1 MTLPLLRRIAVQI
14 VVVIVALAA
23 VLTSGAPAQSL
34 GDVAKKEE
42 ARKKSGGAKVYTNDD
57 LRPAPAP
64 ATTPD
69 PKPADGDAKA
79 SDKPDAKSD
88 AKADAKADAKTDAKA
103 DAKAD
108 PKAGAKTDAKADSKA
123 DAKPDT
129 KTDAKADAKGDE
141 RPADPRGDAASW
153 KKRRQDLET
162 ALDRSKLF
170 ADSLQSRINGLTAD
184 FSARDDPAQRSIV
197 AADKQRALTELDRVK
212 KEIQQNT
219 KALADLQEEARKSG
233 VPPGW
238 LR

>member
-88 AKADAKADAKTDAKA
+88 AKADAKADAKTDAKSALKA
-103 DAKAD
+103 DAKAAD
-108 PKAGAKTDAKADSKA
+108 KAEDH
-123 DAKPDT
+123 
-129 KTDAKADAKGDE
+129 DAKG
-141 RPADPRGDAASW
+141 A
-153 KKRRQDLET
+153 T
-162 ALDRSKLF
+162 AICKDKTYSHAK
-170 ADSLQSRINGLTAD
+170 
-184 FSARDDPAQRSIV
+184 SAQGMCSGHGGV
-197 AADKQRALTELDRVK
+197 AKTL
-212 KEIQQNT
+212 
-219 KALADLQEEARKSG
+219 SG
-233 VPPGW
+233 K
-238 LR
+238 